1 MVDDMMMRR
10 GSGSSYRSLVHSLFN
25 DSKVLTVG
33 IVANTCGIM
42 LSAVATG
49 ISSIYFLAVAL
60 LAVGIARVALSD
72 AFWRAD
78 KRDPIDA
85 SDCVFWEKWF
95 TIGAVAYTSLLGLW
109 CFMGN
114 YYGDPFLQIVA
125 ASVTFA
131 NVAGIVG
138 RSYPLKRLID
148 LQLVSIALFVLSGLV
163 WIGGYYAILGVLLLP
178 FIMGLSSIATWQ
190 RNTLLGNII
199 ERHKAEKLATQFH
212 TTLNN
217 VPQGICMFD
226 SDGQLE
232 VANRHILRSL
242 QRSWKQIEGAS
253 VSNLIDLL
261 QGDLGLQPVDAEK
274 FREWE
279 GKCLDAPFTVKF
291 KLGRKE
297 RNTFRFIATPME
309 NGGLVV
315 TMEDITKEIEAA
327 NQIDYMTRFDKLT
340 GLMNRDRL
348 AIHVTQQLEDCG
360 SHEYCAVVLFNLHRF
375 KLVNDVYGH
384 HVGDELL
391 RRVAERLK
399 ALVGTLGQ
407 CARFGGDEFAIV
419 VKGGDAPD
427 LARQLADQVVER
439 MAEPFK
445 AGSRLHQIS
454 CSAGVAFVKGGD
466 RKTPED
472 LMKQADLALLWA
484 RDEGGGTWQQFNLK
498 MMKEIEE
505 QQRLET
511 DLRAAVANCELD
523 LHYQPIADLDGK
535 GVVVCEALMR
545 WEHKTRGMIPPS
557 TFIPI
562 AENLGLISE
571 MGGWLLKKAC
581 LDCANWPGD
590 ISVAVNLSPLQFRH
604 GDIDQQVFDAL
615 RESGL
620 APERLE
626 LEITESCM
634 LDNMDDAIAKLRA
647 FKKTGVSIALDDF
660 GTGYSSLSYM
670 SRLPIDKLKIDRSFV
685 ADMAQ
690 DEQSLTLM
698 KAIVQMGHFL
708 GLTVVAEGVETF
720 AELNMLRRH
729 APVDLVQGYLFS
741 RPLPLIKLDPLLQPD
756 CTELEQMRTSKQI
769 SKSRVA

>member
-1 MVDDMMMRR
+1 MNDDMMMKR
-10 GSGSSYRSLVHSLFN
+10 GEGTVYQSLVHSLFV
-25 DSKVLTVG
+25 DSKVLTIG
-33 IVANTCGIM
+33 IVANTSGIM

-49 ISSIYFLAVAL
+49 FLSIYFLAGTL
-60 LAVGIARVALSD
+60 LAVGVGRVALSN
-72 AFWRAD
+72 AFWRD
-78 KRDPIDA
+78 NKRNPIDA
-85 SDCVFWEKWF
+85 EDCVFWERWF
-95 TIGAVAYTSLLGLW
+95 TIGAVGYTSLLGLW
-109 CFMGN
+109 CFIGN
-114 YYGDPFLQIVA
+114 YYGDHFLQIVA

-138 RSYPLKRLID
+138 RSYPLKRLVD
-148 LQLVSIALFVLSGLV
+148 LQLISIAFFVLSGLV
-163 WIGGYYAILGVLLLP
+163 WTGGYYAVLGILLLP
-178 FIMGLSSIATWQ
+178 FIAGLSSIATWQ
-190 RNTLLGNII
+190 RNTLLGNIV

-232 VANRHILRSL
+232 VANRHVLRSL
-242 QRSWKQIEGAS
+242 RRSWKQIQGAS
-253 VSNLIDLL
+253 VSDLIDLL

-279 GKCLDAPFTVKF
+279 SKCMEAPFAVNF
-291 KLGRKE
+291 KLGRKN
-297 RNTFRFIATPME
+297 RNMFRFIATPME
-309 NGGLVV
+309 NGGLVF
-315 TMEDITKEIEAA
+315 TMEDITKEVEAA
-327 NQIDYMTRFDKLT
+327 NQIDYMTRFDRLT

-348 AIHVTQQLEDCG
+348 AIHVAQQLEDCG
-360 SHEYCAVVLFNLHRF
+360 THEYCAIILFNLHRF

-399 ALVGTLGQ
+399 AIVGTLGQ

-419 VKGGDAPD
+419 VRGQDAPD
-427 LARQLADQVVER
+427 LARQLADQLVER
-439 MAEPFK
+439 MSEPFK

-454 CSAGVAFVKGGD
+454 CSAGLAFVQGGD
-466 RKTPED
+466 GKSPED

-484 RDEGGGTWQQFNLK
+484 RDEGGNTWQQFNLK
-498 MMKEIEE
+498 MMKDIEE

-511 DLRAAVANCELD
+511 DLREAVANGEFD

-562 AENLGLISE
+562 AESLGLISE
-571 MGGWLLKKAC
+571 MGAWLLKKAC
-581 LDCANWPGD
+581 LDCASWPED
-590 ISVAVNLSPLQFRH
+590 ISVAINLSPLQFKH
-604 GDIDQQVFDAL
+604 GDIDQHVFDAL

-626 LEITESCM
+626 LEITESSM
-634 LDNMDDAIAKLRA
+634 LDNMDDAIAKLHV

-729 APVDLVQGYLFS
+729 APVDLVQGYLFCK
-741 RPLPLIKLDPLLQPD
+741 PLPLIKLDPLLQPD
-756 CTELEQMRTSKQI
+756 CAELEQLRASKQV